1 MKVLNLYSSVT
12 GNTKKIALRIE
23 DTIKSQGFK
32 VTTIE
37 VNRVMD
43 NDACDFISY
52 DFVFIG
58 SGVYSCLPPQAMI
71 DFHKIMQKKYGGSG
85 DIKSCA
91 PRRSGKKAVVY
102 CTFGG
107 PHTGVNEAIPT
118 VKYLGQ
124 LPDHLGFEIVAEW
137 FFEGQF
143 NSGDSF
149 ITRLNTEG
157 RMGDITGRPNEED
170 LKRVANMVNGIIKV

>member
-1 MKVLNLYSSVT
+1 MEVLNLYCSVT

-23 DTIKSQGFK
+23 DTLKSQGVS

-43 NDACDFISY
+43 VDASDLLNY
-52 DFVFIG
+52 DLVFIG
-58 SGVYSCLPPQAMI
+58 SGVYSCLPSQDMI
-71 DFHKIMQKKYGGSG
+71 DFHKIMQKKYSDSG
-85 DIKSCA
+85 DIRSCA
-91 PRRSGKKAVVY
+91 PRIMGKKAVVY

-107 PHTGVNEAIPT
+107 PHTGINEAIPT
-118 VKYLGQ
+118 IKYLGQ

-137 FFEGQF
+137 LFEGQF
-143 NSGDSF
+143 NSEVSL

-157 RMGDITGRPNEED
+157 RMGNITGRPNEED
-170 LKRVANMVNGIIKV
+170 LKKVANMVTEILQI